1 MKGIIVAAGKGTRLG
16 LPCKALAK
24 IRGKYLIE
32 YPLDVMKKSHIKEVI
47 IVQHGRRIQKVIGN
61 TYRKMKITYVQQKE
75 RKGIAHAISLT
86 EKKVNGDDVLII
98 LGDIIYNKC
107 VLKMMDVF
115 YGCEG
120 IYPDLSFVCGGI
132 MIKDRNLLKTSY
144 GITQKGHFVEKPKNV
159 SKLQYI
165 LGTGIY
171 VASNRIFDN
180 LKKQKPSARGELEIT
195 DALNV
200 GKSFICILSGKYI
213 NINTPEDLK
222 KI

>member
-32 YPLDVMKKSHIKEVI
+32 YPLDVMKKSHIREVI
-47 IVQHGRRIQKVIGN
+47 IIQHGRRIEKAIGN

-75 RKGIAHAISLT
+75 RRGIAHAISLT

-98 LGDIIYNKC
+98 LGDVVYNKN
-107 VLKMMDVF
+107 VLSMMDVF
-115 YGCEG
+115 YECKCV
-120 IYPDLSFVCGGI
+120 YPDLSFVCGGI
-132 MIKDRNLLKTSY
+132 EIKDKNLLKTSY
-144 GITQKGHFVEKPKNV
+144 GIITKGRFVEKPKKV
-159 SKLQYI
+159 SRLSSI
-165 LGTGIY
+165 LGLGIY
-171 VASNRIFDN
+171 VASNNIFN
-180 LKKQKPSARGELEIT
+180 NFKKQKPSKRGELEIT
-195 DALNV
+195 DALNI
-200 GKSFICILSGKYI
+200 GKSFICLLSGKYI